1 MLTPTIMTR
10 MQKLAVVTAV
20 LSLTVL
26 GLAATGP
33 TLARAA
39 CSEGQ
44 MEEAKLQFVSAE
56 NLLNQQQWDQALPQL
71 QAILGFCPDFFPAL
85 RGMGLAYMNMG
96 DLDKAAESY
105 AKAITVIEAS
115 DADVAATDHA
125 ALALVYTKQKKY
137 KEARVEYIKAERLA
151 PNDCAVLVNLG
162 ILHTASQFY
171 KEAVETLES
180 ALASCPDL
188 SDKILP
194 QLAQAADKAAQ
205 QQVSIGNQEK
215 AKFYRTKAEE
225 YGGTAGGTSAY
236 DLVKKAMKDQEF
248 AKAIE
253 LCDQILAKDATHTGA
268 LLTKAR
274 ALDAHGDKPASI
286 RIYRDYL
293 AIKPND
299 IQATSAMIIVMAE
312 ADQCAEAT
320 KEAGA
325 AAQRFT
331 PMGTKE
337 MGKVHFAWGKALF
350 CAGDYAGAK
359 AKFNAAANSGD
370 PKWAQAGREGASA
383 ADQHLNFQA
392 QQNQKTGG

>member
-1 MLTPTIMTR
+1 MRTPTT
-10 MQKLAVVTAV
+10 KSPVKA
-20 LSLTVL
+20 
-26 GLAATGP
+26 LAAAVTLIALAILGP
-33 TLARAA
+33 AVAQA
-39 CSEGQ
+39 VCSEGQ

-71 QAILGFCPDFFPAL
+71 QSILGFCPDFFPAL
-85 RGMGLAYMNMG
+85 RGMGLAYMNLG
-96 DLDKAAESY
+96 DLDKAATAY
-105 AKAITVIEAS
+105 ADAIKVIEAS
-115 DADVAATDHA
+115 KADVAAGDHA

-137 KEARVEYIKAERLA
+137 KEARVEYMKAERLA

-162 ILHTASQFY
+162 ILHSASQFY

-205 QQVSIGNQEK
+205 QQIAIGNQEK

-236 DLVKKAMKDQEF
+236 DLVKKAMKDQDF
-248 AKAIE
+248 PKAIE

-274 ALDAHGDKPASI
+274 ALDAKGDKVASI
-286 RIYRDYL
+286 KSYRDYL
-293 AIKPND
+293 ALKPND
-299 IQATSAMIIVMAE
+299 IQANAAMIIVMAE
-312 ADQCAEAT
+312 ANQCAEAT
-320 KEAGA
+320 KEAGD

-331 PMGTKE
+331 AMGTKE
-337 MGKVHFAWGKALF
+337 MGKINFAWGKALF

-359 AKFNAAANSGD
+359 VKFNAAASSGD
-370 PKWAQAGREGASA
+370 PKWAQAGREGAA
-383 ADQHLNFQA
+383 AAEQHQNFQA
-392 QQNQKTGG
+392 NQNQKSGG